1 MIFIK
6 IMRRYTFGPRSEKYV
21 RFMNII
27 KLIEKINLK
36 SIKTDVVL
44 KHDSYLKKKRIKIG
58 RLFFPLRTGSFK
70 TIIIDLA
77 GQE

>member
-21 RFMNII
+21 RFINTI

-44 KHDSYLKKKRIKIG
+44 KHDSYLKKKNKDWSIVFSTSNRK
-58 RLFFPLRTGSFK
+58 L
-70 TIIIDLA
+70 
-77 GQE
+77 QNNYH